1 MKYLLYIYNILH
13 IYLLYIYIYIYIYCI
28 LIVYIY
34 IYILHIYIYIYI
46 YIKDLQESKYNEILN
61 VKAFSN
67 IKAYKA
73 TIYMSFL
80 PMLPLR
86 SCSSTIRTKKRKM
99 KSWFLSHKYLTLF
112 SYIQGSSLV

>member
-1 MKYLLYIYNILH
+1 MYIC
-13 IYLLYIYIYIYIYCI
+13 IYLY
-28 LIVYIY
+28 V
-34 IYILHIYIYIYI
+34 

-73 TIYMSFL
+73 SIYMSFL

-99 KSWFLSHKYLTLF
+99 KSWFCLIS
-112 SYIQGSSLV
+112 I

>member
-1 MKYLLYIYNILH
+1 M
-13 IYLLYIYIYIYIYCI
+13 YIYIYIYIYCI
-28 LIVYIY
+28 YIY

-46 YIKDLQESKYNEILN
+46 KDVQESKYNEILN

-99 KSWFLSHKYLTLF
+99 KSWFCLIS
-112 SYIQGSSLV
+112 I

>member
-1 MKYLLYIYNILH
+1 MYIC
-13 IYLLYIYIYIYIYCI
+13 IYLY
-28 LIVYIY
+28 V
-34 IYILHIYIYIYI
+34 

-80 PMLPLR
+80 SMLPLR

-99 KSWFLSHKYLTLF
+99 KSWFCLIS
-112 SYIQGSSLV
+112 I

>member
-1 MKYLLYIYNILH
+1 MYIC
-13 IYLLYIYIYIYIYCI
+13 IYLYA
-28 LIVYIY
+28 
-34 IYILHIYIYIYI
+34 

-73 TIYMSFL
+73 TIYMTFL

-86 SCSSTIRTKKRKM
+86 SCSSTIRTKKWKI
-99 KSWFLSHKYLTLF
+99 KSWFCLIS
-112 SYIQGSSLV
+112 I